1 MEYSYVFKKNEIVS
15 VNNERIRFWKESKS
29 ELAAEQIAILEK
41 ENEEINSWT
50 EEYLDAIYNS
60 RFA

>member
-1 MEYSYVFKKNEIVS
+1 MEYHYASMRNQIRKAND
-15 VNNERIRFWKESKS
+15 ERIRFWKESKS

-41 ENEEINSWT
+41 ENAELNSWND
-50 EEYLDAIYNS
+50 EFLEAIFNS